1 MRKQLKSKIIQEAQ
15 GPQAE
20 ANSNLEVKESPISG
34 PQPEDIPKIVTPEP
48 QPEEPM
54 EEGVEINKLLDQGFS
69 VKQIIALGFARR
81 TAYHYAKL
89 RLKPENDPT
98 NEADPLAKD
107 ATVMAGKHELMKL
120 GARDVIPPE
129 SIVDAMVF
137 PRDGTAL
144 DVWKNGYSSCLWQVI
159 GIARLLQVLS
169 AGQADIV
176 TSQLQLWRE
185 AKDSSKEMA
194 QEAAQQAASETAQQ
208 MAQYLDRKIEKAK
221 EPAPAA
227 EAPTI
232 ADRMLGP
239 MADVA
244 GKQMANMFG
253 KMFGGMF
260 GGSAQNQPGQP
271 IQETQADIPQGW
283 GFKVEGGK

>member
-1 MRKQLKSKIIQEAQ
+1 MRKQLKSKNNQE
-15 GPQAE
+15 
-20 ANSNLEVKESPISG
+20 
-34 PQPEDIPKIVTPEP
+34 TPEP
-48 QPEEPM
+48 NTETNSNPEIKEPAVSVQRVEVVSKATQPGPEVEEPM
-54 EEGVEINKLLDQGFS
+54 EEGIEINKLIDQGFS

-89 RLKPENDPT
+89 RMKPENDPS
-98 NEADPLAKD
+98 NEADPLTKN
-107 ATVMAGKHELMKL
+107 ATIMAGKHELMKL

-137 PRDGTAL
+137 PKDGSAL
-144 DVWKNGYSSCLWQVI
+144 EVWKQGYSSCLWQVL
-159 GIARLLQVLS
+159 GVARLLQVLS

-176 TSQLQLWRE
+176 TSQLQSWQE
-185 AKDSSKEMA
+185 ARGSSKEMA
-194 QEAAQQAASETAQQ
+194 QEAAHQAANETAEQL
-208 MAQYLDRKIEKAK
+208 AQYLDRKLEKAK

-227 EAPTI
+227 ETPTI

-253 KMFGGMF
+253 NMFGSPGQ
-260 GGSAQNQPGQP
+260 GQPGQP
-271 IQETQADIPQGW
+271 GQETQADVPQGW

>member
-1 MRKQLKSKIIQEAQ
+1 MRKQLKPKNY
-15 GPQAE
+15 QATNEPTGE
-20 ANSNLEVKESPISG
+20 ANSNPEVKEPAISPAQVKVG
-34 PQPEDIPKIVTPEP
+34 PKAEP
-48 QPEEPM
+48 AEPVADEPM
-54 EEGVEINKLLDQGFS
+54 EEGVEINKLIDQGFS
-69 VKQIIALGFARR
+69 VKQIITLGFNRR

-89 RLKPENDPT
+89 RMKPENDPS
-98 NEADPLAKD
+98 NEADPLAKN
-107 ATVMAGKHELMKL
+107 ATIMAGKHELMKL

-137 PRDGTAL
+137 PKDGSAL
-144 DVWKNGYSSCLWQVI
+144 EVWKQGYSSCLWQVL
-159 GIARLLQVLS
+159 GVARLLQVLS

-176 TSQLQLWRE
+176 TSQLQLWQE
-185 AKDSSKEMA
+185 ARGSSKEMA
-194 QEAAQQAASETAQQ
+194 QEAAHQAANETAEQL
-208 MAQYLDRKIEKAK
+208 AQYLDRKLEKAK

-227 EAPTI
+227 ETPTI

-253 KMFGGMF
+253 NMFGSPGQ
-260 GGSAQNQPGQP
+260 GQPGQP
-271 IQETQADIPQGW
+271 GQETQADVPQGW